1 MNDIKVSIIIP
12 VYNVEEYLEECLDS
26 AVNQTLKDI
35 EIICV
40 NDGSTDNSLDI
51 LKKYE
56 RKYKNITIINQENKG
71 LSGARNS
78 GLKIAK
84 GKYVYF
90 FDSDDIIDINL
101 CKECYEISETKELDI
116 LTFDASVFY
125 DDNSLESIHK
135 FNYSRK
141 DILNEEL
148 MKGEDYYNYSYLNKV
163 YKSSACIIFINRK
176 FLCKNQL
183 NFYEGILHEDEL
195 FTAKSIILADKVS
208 YIGKDFFKRRVRQ
221 NSIMTK
227 QKGYKNAIGYY
238 TVANELY
245 KFYEKNLN
253 NINQSTKSNLLKHI
267 SQIYSNSYN
276 LSINLTN
283 KQLKYEIIQSI
294 KSKKDIYNIRNIKLL
309 IKVKF
314 PYILHIYN
322 IYKNLNKK

>member
-12 VYNVEEYLEECLDS
+12 VYNVEKYLEECLDS

-135 FNYSRK
+135 FDYSRK
-141 DILNEEL
+141 DILNEEV
-148 MKGEDYYNYSYLNKV
+148 MKGDDYYNYSYLNKV
-163 YKSSACIIFINRK
+163 YRSSACIIFINRK
-176 FLCKNQL
+176 FLYKNQL

-195 FTAKSIILADKVS
+195 FTTKSIILADKVS
-208 YIGKDFFKRRVRQ
+208 YIGKDFLKE
-221 NSIMTK
+221 
-227 QKGYKNAIGYY
+227 
-238 TVANELY
+238 ELD
-245 KFYEKNLN
+245 K
-253 NINQSTKSNLLKHI
+253 
-267 SQIYSNSYN
+267 
-276 LSINLTN
+276 
-283 KQLKYEIIQSI
+283 IQ
-294 KSKKDIYNIRNIKLL
+294 
-309 IKVKF
+309 
-314 PYILHIYN
+314 
-322 IYKNLNKK
+322 

>member
-78 GLKIAK
+78 GLKVAK

-90 FDSDDIIDINL
+90 FDSDDIIDVNL
-101 CKECYEISETKELDI
+101 CKECYEISESKGLDI

-125 DDNSLESIHK
+125 DDDSLESIHK
-135 FNYSRK
+135 FNYNRK
-141 DILNEEL
+141 NILNEEV
-148 MKGEDYYNYSYLNKV
+148 MKGEDYYNYCYLNNAYRSPV
-163 YKSSACIIFINRK
+163 WITFINRG
-176 FLCKNQL
+176 FLYKNQL
-183 NFYEGILHEDEL
+183 YFYEGIIHEDEL
-195 FTAKSIILADKVS
+195 FTIKSIILANKIS
-208 YIGKDFFKRRVRQ
+208 YIGKNFFKRRIRK
-221 NSIMTK
+221 NSIMTTE
-227 QKGYKNAIGYY
+227 KGYKDTIGYY

-267 SQIYSNSYN
+267 SQIYSASYN